1 MCGALV
7 LVVAFDLLLL
17 CSLSIL
23 SDERLVDVGDD
34 SAAGDGRLDQGVQ
47 LLEDCKQYCLTQLE
61 NANIFTTRNSLKKKY
76 ARNRFIFSFYEV
88 LIRNGNKRKR
98 DTYCFTKG
106 NSNLKFI
113 PTHRF

>member
-17 CSLSIL
+17 CSLSLL

-47 LLEDCKQYCLTQLE
+47 LLQNAENCKQYRMTQFE
-61 NANIFTTRNSLKKKY
+61 NANICMTRNSLKKKD
-76 ARNRFIFSFYEV
+76 ARNRFIFSF
-88 LIRNGNKRKR
+88 
-98 DTYCFTKG
+98 
-106 NSNLKFI
+106 
-113 PTHRF
+113 

>member
-17 CSLSIL
+17 CSLSLL

-47 LLEDCKQYCLTQLE
+47 LLENCKQYSLTQFE
-61 NANIFTTRNSLKKKY
+61 NANICMTLKHLKKT
-76 ARNRFIFSFYEV
+76 RQELLHI
-88 LIRNGNKRKR
+88 
-98 DTYCFTKG
+98 
-106 NSNLKFI
+106 
-113 PTHRF
+113 